1 MCIQHSQKYSAIC
14 LGMSERNEYDS
25 QSIPDGTALAEDLL
39 ARCKTL
45 LSELEAF
52 RNFVDERR
60 TEQEPVVDTRK
71 FQTSVGTE
79 LKSLQRVLHTFCSL
93 RVQC

>member
-1 MCIQHSQKYSAIC
+1 MFSHAKLVVNILPAMAEENK
-14 LGMSERNEYDS
+14 DDV

-45 LSELEAF
+45 LHELEAF
-52 RNFVDERR
+52 RVFVDERR
-60 TEQEPVVDTRK
+60 TEQEPVVDIRK

-79 LKSLQRVLHTFCSL
+79 LKSLQKVIQSHSWLEG
-93 RVQC
+93 